1 MTPHGCFDDLYE
13 CLNAFRFPAGSL
25 LNLSS
30 HFIFVSFTSF
40 PSPDYAYYVSRLD
53 SPFTIC
59 SFLGLVLLIIPGH
72 RAIG

>member
-1 MTPHGCFDDLYE
+1 MTPHGCFDDPHE

-30 HFIFVSFTSF
+30 LFIFVSFPNFT
-40 PSPDYAYYVSRLD
+40 SPDFVYHVGRLD

-59 SFLGLVLLIIPGH
+59 SLLGLVLLIIPGR